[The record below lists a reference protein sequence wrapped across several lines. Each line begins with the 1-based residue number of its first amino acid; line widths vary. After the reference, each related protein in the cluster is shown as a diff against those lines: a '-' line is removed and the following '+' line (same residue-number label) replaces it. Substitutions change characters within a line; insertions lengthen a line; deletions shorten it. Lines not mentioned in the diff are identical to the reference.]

1 MTRRAVTVPGTNGGS
16 SSPYTRAEATDVDLT
31 PAGGTDWRDQP
42 VVVEGRSFTLGDVY
56 GGRLF
61 HGSPHEIAD
70 GETLESGRS
79 EVNFE
84 QSSESSV
91 SITSGADIAHHWAK
105 EAAAGRPFY
114 VYEVEPAGPVQV
126 WRAMLANYGQSVR
139 LQEGRVSS
147 ARVVRRIDLTD
158 AALYERSLMTGS
170 DPLQRTDDGPAPGHE
185 QGEGSPD
192 THRT

>member
-1 MTRRAVTVPGTNGGS
+1 MAMMTGTACARNLPQHFNGCTCAPALGAVT
-16 SSPYTRAEATDVDLT
+16 AEVDVDLT
-31 PAGGTDWRDQP
+31 AADDWRDQQ

-61 HGSPHEIAD
+61 HGSPHEISD
-70 GETLESGRS
+70 GDTLEAGRS
-79 EVNFE
+79 GTNFK
-84 QSSESSV
+84 QSSQDAV

-105 EAAAGRPFY
+105 DAADGRPFY

-126 WRAMLANYGQSVR
+126 WRAMLANYGKSVR

-158 AALYERSLMTGS
+158 AALYERALMHGS
-170 DPLQRTDDGPAPGHE
+170 DPLQRTDGAA
-185 QGEGSPD
+185 
-192 THRT
+192 R